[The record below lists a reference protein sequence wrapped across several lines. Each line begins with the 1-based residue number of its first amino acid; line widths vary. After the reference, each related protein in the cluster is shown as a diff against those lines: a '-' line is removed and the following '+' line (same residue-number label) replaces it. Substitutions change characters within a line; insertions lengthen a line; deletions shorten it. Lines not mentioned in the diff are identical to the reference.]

1 MVGLPVRE
9 VGWGGDG
16 CSKSSEVD
24 RIEFINVFFSQLVGE
39 MSITQRIA
47 RLFAPRVNHKEQWV
61 QVAYNR
67 RN

>member
-9 VGWGGDG
+9 VGWGGMVVVNQAMWTG
-16 CSKSSEVD
+16 SNLLMS
-24 RIEFINVFFSQLVGE
+24 FFSQLVGE

-47 RLFAPRVNHKEQWV
+47 RLFAPRVNHKEQWM

>member
-9 VGWGGDG
+9 VGWGEDG
-16 CSKSSEVD
+16 CSKSSDVD
-24 RIEFINVFFSQLVGE
+24 RIDFFFFSQLVGE
-39 MSITQRIA
+39 MRITQRIA
-47 RLFAPRVNHKEQWV
+47 RLFAPQVNHKEQWM